1 MKIPSEVRL
10 TEMEKGAPAFP
21 TAEHLTLRLGASILE
36 LKILAHSGKSSSI
49 LGSACENKYL

>member
-21 TAEHLTLRLGASILE
+21 TAEHLTSRLGASILE
-36 LKILAHSGKSSSI
+36 LLKNPCPFWEEFLNSGQC
-49 LGSACENKYL
+49 L